1 MENLP
6 APEFIPSRALSTE
19 ISSRPVPLPRIRSAA
34 CALGLLLVVFAL
46 YGRALGHGLVS
57 DDFLLF
63 AQVDEG
69 PLAALAYQGS
79 YHWYPLGQ
87 LVLWLQQA
95 LAGDSGSGHHPI
107 TLGLFWLLGLATVG
121 LGRRLGFSEPVAWAG
136 GLLLVTS
143 VLPFEVPLWA
153 IGSLYSVSALLAVA
167 AFRAYLRLVEGPGF
181 AHQASF
187 LVLYAAAFL
196 THEQALGVPLA
207 ALAWSIW
214 VEKERSLIRLGLRFL
229 PALGLVLVYIGLKF
243 ALTDGTALL
252 PGLELEWVKTLGRTV
267 FHSLRALLPV
277 LPADFVW
284 ALLRPP
290 AGPWA
295 LASVAL
301 GLGLI
306 WRRLDGRE
314 RFLVLWGLG
323 QVALM
328 TFAIGLASRH
338 YALPLIPIVLL
349 WASLLA
355 RASRERRGLFAGLVA
370 LVALGGA
377 LQVPAKVA
385 AWGRASQAAERILAD
400 VERAAAER
408 PAARYLLT
416 IDLPDGLAQ
425 GESEPA
431 YIFRLGFEDAV
442 RGRLPGRFL
451 GFERRITEPRQSWVE
466 PFGRPIS
473 AAERAA
479 LGENP
484 EVLVLYA
491 ESPEAGLRSDPT
503 RPGRARPLPME
514 H

>member
-1 MENLP
+1 MP
-6 APEFIPSRALSTE
+6 RSRL
-19 ISSRPVPLPRIRSAA
+19 RSFS
-34 CALGLLLVVFAL
+34 CALALLVVVFAL

-63 AQVDEG
+63 AQVENG
-69 PLAALAYQGS
+69 PLAALAYHGS

-95 LAGDSGSGHHPI
+95 LAGDSGAGHHTI

-136 GLLLVTS
+136 GLLLLTS

-153 IGSLYSVSALLAVA
+153 IGSLYSVSALLAIG
-167 AFRAYLRLVEGPGF
+167 AFRAYLRLVESPGF
-181 AHQASF
+181 AHQAGF
-187 LVLYAAAFL
+187 LALYAAAFL

-207 ALAWSIW
+207 AVAWSVW
-214 VEKERSLIRLGLRFL
+214 VEKERSLVRLGLRFL
-229 PALGLVLVYIGLKF
+229 PAVGLVLVYIGLKF

-252 PGLELEWVKTLGRTV
+252 PGLELAWVKSLGRTV
-267 FHSLRALLPV
+267 FHSLRVLLPV
-277 LPADFVW
+277 FPSDFVW

-295 LASVAL
+295 LAFVAVVV
-301 GLGLI
+301 GLI

-314 RFLVLWGLG
+314 RFLTLWGLG

-328 TFAIGLASRH
+328 TVAIGLASRH
-338 YALPLIPIVLL
+338 YALPLIPIGLL

-355 RASRERRGLFAGLVA
+355 RASRERRGLFAVLVA

-377 LQVPAKVA
+377 LQVPAKVV

-400 VERAAAER
+400 VERAAVER
-408 PAARYLLT
+408 PVARYLLT
-416 IDLPDGLAQ
+416 IDLPDGLPQ
-425 GESEPA
+425 GEAEPA

-451 GFERRITEPRQSWVE
+451 DFERRVTEPRKSWVE
-466 PFGRPIS
+466 PYGRPIS
-473 AAERAA
+473 AVERAA
-479 LGENP
+479 LAENP

-491 ESPEAGLRSDPT
+491 DGPEAGLRL
-503 RPGRARPLPME
+503 ALP
-514 H
+514 

>member
-1 MENLP
+1 M
-6 APEFIPSRALSTE
+6 
-19 ISSRPVPLPRIRSAA
+19 SRPRSFA

-63 AQVDEG
+63 AQVESG

-95 LAGDSGSGHHPI
+95 LAGGSGAGHHTI

-121 LGRRLGFSEPVAWAG
+121 LGRRLGFSEPVSWVG

-153 IGSLYSVSALLAVA
+153 IGSLYSVSALLAIG
-167 AFRAYLRLVEGPGF
+167 AFRAYLRLVESPGF
-181 AHQASF
+181 ARQAAF

-207 ALAWSIW
+207 ALAWSVW
-214 VEKERSLIRLGLRFL
+214 VEKERSLVRLGLRFL
-229 PALGLVLVYIGLKF
+229 PAVGLVLVYSGLKF

-252 PGLELEWVKTLGRTV
+252 PGLELGWVKSLGRTV
-267 FHSLRALLPV
+267 FHSLRILLPV
-277 LPADFVW
+277 FPADFVW
-284 ALLRPP
+284 ALVRPP

-295 LASVAL
+295 LALVAL
-301 GLGLI
+301 VLGLI
-306 WRRLDGRE
+306 WRRLDGPE
-314 RFLVLWGLG
+314 RFLTLWGLG

-338 YALPLIPIVLL
+338 YALPLIPIGLL
-349 WASLLA
+349 WASLLE
-355 RASRERRGLFAGLVA
+355 RGSRGRRWLFGGLVA

-377 LQVPAKVA
+377 LQAPAKVA

-400 VERAAAER
+400 VERAAAAR
-408 PAARYLLT
+408 PAARYLLM
-416 IDLPDGLAQ
+416 IDLPDGLPQ
-425 GESEPA
+425 GEAEPA
-431 YIFRLGFEDAV
+431 YIFRLGYEDAV
-442 RGRLPGRFL
+442 RKRLPGRFQN
-451 GFERRITEPRQSWVE
+451 FERRVTEPRRPWVE

-473 AAERAA
+473 PAERVA

-484 EVLVLYA
+484 QFLMLYA
-491 ESPEAGLRSDPT
+491 DGPETGLQLDP
-503 RPGRARPLPME
+503 P
-514 H
+514 